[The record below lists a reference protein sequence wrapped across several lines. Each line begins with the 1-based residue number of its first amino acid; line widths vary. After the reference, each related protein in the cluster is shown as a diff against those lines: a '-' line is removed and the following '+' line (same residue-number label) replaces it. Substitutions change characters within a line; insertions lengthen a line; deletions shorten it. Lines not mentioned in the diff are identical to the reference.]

1 MSEEQQVEQ
10 PVIQGPGQLLQAARK
25 AMNLSAEQVA
35 QRLNL
40 REYMIND
47 LESDNYDTTISL
59 TFTKGYLKSYAKLVK
74 VSEQQVLEAF
84 EQINRASKEPAK
96 LQSFSRRVARQAS
109 DDRLMMVTYVIL
121 AILIALSV
129 MWWLQQ
135 SGEDELT
142 ERTYPNTQTEKN
154 LQKDSGANQVEP
166 ANNTNEAV
174 QSAVNDDALVE
185 SSALEQDSPDSSDD
199 SITDTVVDDN
209 IVDNVSESADLAS
222 ESVEQQSNDAVVDQI
237 AEDVTPAQDLAD
249 PVELVFEFSED
260 CWINII
266 DATGEA
272 IAYGIKVSGRVM
284 PVTGIP
290 PFQVTVAVPES
301 VKVSYAGEQFDM
313 SQFPAGR
320 TARFTLPLQ
329 E

>member
-1 MSEEQQVEQ
+1 MSEEQQIEQ
-10 PVIQGPGQLLQAARK
+10 PAIQGPGQALKAARK
-25 AMNLSAEQVA
+25 AMQLTTEQVA

-40 REYMIND
+40 REHIIED
-47 LESDNYDTTISL
+47 LENDNYNTTISL

-74 VSEQQVLEAF
+74 VPEQQILEAF
-84 EQINRASKEPAK
+84 EQVNRASKEPAK

-109 DDRLMMVTYVIL
+109 DDRLMLVTYAIL
-121 AILIALSV
+121 AILIALSL

-135 SGEDELT
+135 SDDESSA

-154 LQKDSGANQVEP
+154 LQKEAALEESQVEQPVLNEAEPPP
-166 ANNTNEAV
+166 ANENTTDE
-174 QSAVNDDALVE
+174 D
-185 SSALEQDSPDSSDD
+185 LEQDSQAADSETLNNTTVESTEPATQDDVAPLQEVIQQQQTDSPD
-199 SITDTVVDDN
+199 N
-209 IVDNVSESADLAS
+209 ES
-222 ESVEQQSNDAVVDQI
+222 EQQ
-237 AEDVTPAQDLAD
+237 LAA

-272 IAYGIKVSGRVM
+272 IAYGIKVDGRVM
-284 PVTGIP
+284 PVSGVP

-301 VKVSYAGEQFDM
+301 VKISYAGEQIDM
-313 SQFPAGR
+313 SRFPVGR

-329 E
+329 D